1 MGEQEPGEP
10 EHWHLPVPKR
20 PKKRKVV
27 DAVQRKL
34 GIGPKQQPI
43 RKIPVVP
50 IALPPCDMS
59 PAELKEMYEMR
70 TDAVLSRQ
78 LVRCADMPAC
88 LPLMHF
94 LEGQPHTLI

>member
-10 EHWHLPVPKR
+10 EHWHLPVPTK

-34 GIGPKQQPI
+34 GIGPKQQ
-43 RKIPVVP
+43 RVRMIPVVP
-50 IALPPCDMS
+50 MALPPCDMS

-78 LVRCADMPAC
+78 SVRCANTPAC
-88 LPLMHF
+88 LTLTHS
-94 LEGQPHTLI
+94 LEGLPHTLI